1 RVVRVVVGHRA
12 LLPFVHNLG
21 VDHVLLG
28 AGAVLGGSAVGAG
41 AVLGPRRCGLLLGAL
56 VHRLGDLVERRLQRL
71 GLGVDLS
78 GVARG
83 QRLADGLDR
92 SLDLLLGGAVD
103 LLVELLELTLGLVG
117 RVLAVV
123 AGLGQLALALVVL
136 GVR

>member
-1 RVVRVVVGHRA
+1 
-12 LLPFVHNLG
+12 NLG

-28 AGAVLGGSAVGAG
+28 ARAVGGGCAVLTGRVSGG
-41 AVLGPRRCGLLLGAL
+41 LGGLLLLRAL
-56 VHRLGDLVERRLQRL
+56 VHRLGDLVEGGLQRL

-83 QRLADGLDR
+83 QRLADGLDGR
-92 SLDLLLGGAVD
+92 LDLLLGGAVD

-123 AGLGQLALALVVL
+123 AGLGELALALVVL
-136 GVR
+136 GVRLGVG